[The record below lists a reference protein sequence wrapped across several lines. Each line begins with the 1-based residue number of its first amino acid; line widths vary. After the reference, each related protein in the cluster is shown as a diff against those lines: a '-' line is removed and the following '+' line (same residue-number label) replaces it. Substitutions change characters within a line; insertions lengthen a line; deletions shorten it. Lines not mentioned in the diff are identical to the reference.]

1 VFRQQQKRHLRNG
14 FKKIYLEDL
23 LSLGGAGSFFF
34 KEDTAADPFETF
46 GYGVL
51 SFFSTLRGL
60 IIAMAVMTLLF
71 APVTWMYVHEHF
83 LTDMDRL
90 DFGTTQFSM
99 GNIGQT
105 GA

>member
-1 VFRQQQKRHLRNG
+1 
-14 FKKIYLEDL
+14 
-23 LSLGGAGSFFF
+23 
-34 KEDTAADPFETF
+34 
-46 GYGVL
+46 
-51 SFFSTLRGL
+51 
-60 IIAMAVMTLLF
+60 MTLLF